1 MTMTTTVQNPDA
13 DTNMTSRVGTLY
25 LDRSLLVKA
34 LGKPPITESADDK
47 ITMEW
52 VLETPSG
59 VATLYDYWW
68 NAEGEWSIGG
78 HTGNVVSHV
87 QAFVEAAH
95 GAAVEAHEGMTP
107 PAAF

>member
-1 MTMTTTVQNPDA
+1 MNSTRLNKNA
-13 DTNMTSRVGTLY
+13 DTNMTGRVGTLY

-34 LGKPPITESADDK
+34 LGKPPFSESADGK

-52 VLETPSG
+52 VMETPNG

-95 GAAVEAHEGMTP
+95 GAPVEAHEGMTP
-107 PAAF
+107 PAAL